1 MPRRLNAR
9 RAPQGGLL
17 LTESSARGVAPRADA
32 TGVGADIA
40 ASVGHET
47 IAVLDFGSQYSQLIA
62 RRIREVGVR
71 TELLAPDQLGTVDRR
86 HLRGIVLSGGP
97 ASVYAP
103 GAPQLPAD
111 VLDSGLPVLGICYGM
126 QLLSHSLGG
135 RVQAASRREYGPAR
149 VRVADGAHPL
159 FAGLPPSFDVWMS
172 HGDVVEEL
180 PPGFRSV
187 AATAH
192 SPTAA
197 MSNGNGVSALQFH
210 PEVRHTSHGLDLLRN
225 FARDICG
232 CRGDWTPASLVR
244 EAVADIRRRAAD
256 ARVICGLSGGVDSA
270 VTAALVHAAIGD
282 RLTCILID
290 TGLLRADEVA
300 QVRDALRTSQDL
312 DLIVVDAADEFLHG
326 LRGVTDPEQKRAI
339 IGEAFIR
346 AFEREAGRI
355 DDARFLAQ
363 GTIYPDV
370 IESGG
375 RVGAAVIKSHHN
387 VGGLPD
393 RLGLELLEPLRELF
407 KDEVR
412 AVGRELGLPGS
423 IVDRQP
429 FPGPGLAVR
438 ALGDLTPARV
448 DTLRAADAIV
458 LEELEP
464 IAAAHSLAQYFAV
477 LPGVR
482 SVGVMGDERTYGELV
497 AVRAVTSDDFMTA
510 DWARIPA
517 EVLAR
522 ISSRLVNEVPGVNRV
537 VYDITSKPPGTIEWE

>member
-1 MPRRLNAR
+1 MHRRLNAR

-17 LTESSARGVAPRADA
+17 LTESSARGVVPRPDA
-32 TGVGADIA
+32 TGAGADIA

-62 RRIREVGVR
+62 RRVREVGVR
-71 TELLAPDQLGTVDRR
+71 TELLAPDQLRAVDRR
-86 HLRGIVLSGGP
+86 NLHGIVLSGGP

-111 VLDSGLPVLGICYGM
+111 VLDAGVPVLGICYGM

-135 RVQAASRREYGPAR
+135 RVQPATRREYGPAR
-149 VRVADGAHPL
+149 VRVAEGAHPL
-159 FAGLPPSFDVWMS
+159 FAGLPPAFDVWMS

-180 PPGFRSV
+180 PPGFCSV

-244 EAVADIRRRAAD
+244 EAIADIRRRAAG

-290 TGLLRADEVA
+290 TGLLRAGEVA
-300 QVRDALRTSQDL
+300 QVRDALRTSQNL
-312 DLIVVDAADEFLHG
+312 ELIVVDAANEFLSG
-326 LRGVTDPEQKRAI
+326 LQGVTEPEQKRAI

-346 AFEREAGRI
+346 AFEREAARI

-412 AVGRELGLPGS
+412 AVGRELGLPRS

-438 ALGDLTPARV
+438 ALGDLTPARIE
-448 DTLRAADAIV
+448 TLRAADAIV
-458 LEELEP
+458 LQELEP
-464 IAAAHSLAQYFAV
+464 IAATHSLAQYFAV

-517 EVLAR
+517 DVLAR

>member
-1 MPRRLNAR
+1 MSPR
-9 RAPQGGLL
+9 
-17 LTESSARGVAPRADA
+17 
-32 TGVGADIA
+32 GADPRSDA
-40 ASVGHET
+40 ASVGEDVAASGRHET

-71 TELLAPDQLGTVDRR
+71 TELLPPDQLHTVNARR
-86 HLRGIVLSGGP
+86 LRGIVLSGGP

-111 VLDSGLPVLGICYGM
+111 VLDAGVPVLGICYGM
-126 QLLSHSLGG
+126 QLLSQALGG
-135 RVQAASRREYGPAR
+135 RVQPASRREYGPAR
-149 VRVADGAHPL
+149 VRVADGTHPL
-159 FAGLPPSFDVWMS
+159 FAGLPSGFDVWMS
-172 HGDVVEEL
+172 HGDVVDEL
-180 PPGFRSV
+180 PPGFRAV
-187 AATAH
+187 AATDH

-197 MSNGNGVSALQFH
+197 MSNSNGISALQFH
-210 PEVRHTSHGLDLLRN
+210 PEVRHTAHGLSLLRN
-225 FARDICG
+225 FARDICN

-244 EAVADIRRRAAD
+244 EAIADISRRAAD
-256 ARVICGLSGGVDSA
+256 GRVICGLSGGVDSA

-282 RLTCILID
+282 RLACILVD
-290 TGLLRADEVA
+290 TGLLRAGEVA
-300 QVRDALRTSQDL
+300 QVRDALRTSQRL
-312 DLIVVDAADEFLHG
+312 DLTIVDAADEFQHSLQ
-326 LRGVTDPEQKRAI
+326 GVTDPERKRVI

-346 AFEREAGRI
+346 AFEREATRI
-355 DDARFLAQ
+355 GDARFLAQ

-375 RVGAAVIKSHHN
+375 RAGAAVIKSHHN
-387 VGGLPD
+387 VGGLPE
-393 RLGLELLEPLRELF
+393 RLGLKLLEPLRELF

-412 AVGRELGLPGS
+412 AVGRELGLPAS
-423 IVDRQP
+423 VVDRQP

-438 ALGDLTPARV
+438 VLGEVTTARV
-448 DTLRAADAIV
+448 ETLRAADAIV

-464 IAAAHSLAQYFAV
+464 IAKTQSLAQYFAV

-497 AVRAVTSDDFMTA
+497 AIRAVTSDDFMTA

-517 EVLAR
+517 DVLAR

>member
-1 MPRRLNAR
+1 MHRRLNAR

-17 LTESSARGVAPRADA
+17 LTESSARGVVPRADA

-86 HLRGIVLSGGP
+86 NLRGIVLSGGP

-111 VLDSGLPVLGICYGM
+111 VLDAGVPILGICYGM

-135 RVQAASRREYGPAR
+135 RVQAAARREYGPAR

-244 EAVADIRRRAAD
+244 EAIGDIRRRAAG

-300 QVRDALRTSQDL
+300 QVRDALHTSQNL
-312 DLIVVDAADEFLHG
+312 DLSVVDAAEEFLRA
-326 LRGVTDPEQKRAI
+326 LQGVTDPERKRAI

-375 RVGAAVIKSHHN
+375 RVGAAVPVLRIAMVADGQLGKLSEVPVKAQQTWNQADPIGPVSQCQSQQEIDQAHQLPWLLPH
-387 VGGLPD
+387 VKVLPAADCAAVDPVPGEVCPGEPQGL
-393 RLGLELLEPLRELF
+393 RRAAGAAGRGSTLLPRSSLALSIAAPAQKGNAHGQNLMSSPPCRADHPRKKLPIVF
-407 KDEVR
+407 KDE
-412 AVGRELGLPGS
+412 P
-423 IVDRQP
+423 QM
-429 FPGPGLAVR
+429 
-438 ALGDLTPARV
+438 
-448 DTLRAADAIV
+448 DT
-458 LEELEP
+458 
-464 IAAAHSLAQYFAV
+464 
-477 LPGVR
+477 
-482 SVGVMGDERTYGELV
+482 
-497 AVRAVTSDDFMTA
+497 
-510 DWARIPA
+510 
-517 EVLAR
+517 
-522 ISSRLVNEVPGVNRV
+522 NEH
-537 VYDITSKPPGTIEWE
+537 E

>member
-1 MPRRLNAR
+1 MHRRLNAR

-17 LTESSARGVAPRADA
+17 LTESSARGVVPRPDA
-32 TGVGADIA
+32 TGAGADIA

-71 TELLAPDQLGTVDRR
+71 TELLAPDHLGAVDRR
-86 HLRGIVLSGGP
+86 TLRGIVLSGGP

-111 VLDSGLPVLGICYGM
+111 VLDAGVPVLGICYGM

-135 RVQAASRREYGPAR
+135 RVQPAARREYGPAR
-149 VRVADGAHPL
+149 VRVAEGAHPL
-159 FAGLPPSFDVWMS
+159 FAGLPPAFDVWMS

-244 EAVADIRRRAAD
+244 EAIADIRRRAAG

-270 VTAALVHAAIGD
+270 VTAALVHAAIGN

-290 TGLLRADEVA
+290 TGLLRADEAA
-300 QVRDALRTSQDL
+300 QVRDALRTSQNL
-312 DLIVVDAADEFLHG
+312 DLIVVDATDEFLHG
-326 LRGVTDPEQKRAI
+326 LKGVTDPERKRAI

-346 AFEREAGRI
+346 AFEREAARI

-412 AVGRELGLPGS
+412 AVGRELGLPES

-438 ALGDLTPARV
+438 ALGDLTPARIE
-448 DTLRAADAIV
+448 TLRAADAIV
-458 LEELEP
+458 LQELEP
-464 IAAAHSLAQYFAV
+464 IAATHSLAQYFAV

-517 EVLAR
+517 DVLAR

>member
-1 MPRRLNAR
+1 M
-9 RAPQGGLL
+9 
-17 LTESSARGVAPRADA
+17 
-32 TGVGADIA
+32 
-40 ASVGHET
+40 GHET

-71 TELLAPDQLGTVDRR
+71 TELLAPDQLRTVDRR
-86 HLRGIVLSGGP
+86 NLRGIVLSGGP

-111 VLDSGLPVLGICYGM
+111 VLDAGVPVLGICYGM

-135 RVQAASRREYGPAR
+135 RVQRASRREYGPAR

-159 FAGLPPSFDVWMS
+159 FAGLPPAFDVWMS

-225 FARDICG
+225 FARDVCG

-244 EAVADIRRRAAD
+244 EAIADIRRRAAD

-290 TGLLRADEVA
+290 TGLLRAGEVA

-312 DLIVVDAADEFLHG
+312 DLIVVDAAEEFLTG
-326 LRGVTDPEQKRAI
+326 LQGVTEPERKRAI

-346 AFEREAGRI
+346 AFEREAARI

-375 RVGAAVIKSHHN
+375 REGAAVIKSHHN

-448 DTLRAADAIV
+448 ETLRAADAIV

-464 IAAAHSLAQYFAV
+464 IAATHSLAQYFAV

>member
-1 MPRRLNAR
+1 MHRRLNER
-9 RAPQGGLL
+9 RAPRGGLL
-17 LTESSARGVAPRADA
+17 RTEVSPRGAALRPDA
-32 TGVGADIA
+32 ACAGEGFA
-40 ASVGHET
+40 ASGGHET

-71 TELLAPDQLGTVDRR
+71 TELLPHDQLHAVDRES
-86 HLRGIVLSGGP
+86 LRGIVLSGGP

-103 GAPQLPAD
+103 GAPQLPTA
-111 VLDSGLPVLGICYGM
+111 VLDAGVPVLGICYGM
-126 QLLSHSLGG
+126 QLLSQALGG
-135 RVQAASRREYGPAR
+135 RVQPASRREYGPAR

-159 FAGLPPSFDVWMS
+159 FAGLPLAFDVWMS

-180 PPGFRSV
+180 PPGFRAV

-244 EAVADIRRRAAD
+244 EAIADIRRRAAD

-290 TGLLRADEVA
+290 TGLLRAGEVT
-300 QVRDALRTSQDL
+300 QVRDALRTSQNL
-312 DLIVVDAADEFLHG
+312 DLVVVDAADEFLRG
-326 LRGVTDPEQKRAI
+326 LQGVTEPEQKRAI

-412 AVGRELGLPGS
+412 AVGRELGLPAS

-438 ALGDLTPARV
+438 VLGELTPARV
-448 DTLRAADAIV
+448 KTLRAADAIV

-464 IAAAHSLAQYFAV
+464 IAATLSLAQYFAV

-517 EVLAR
+517 EALAQ
-522 ISSRLVNEVPGVNRV
+522 ISSRLVNEVAGVNRV

>member
-1 MPRRLNAR
+1 MHRRLNAR

-17 LTESSARGVAPRADA
+17 LTESSARGVVPRADA

-40 ASVGHET
+40 ASLGHET

-86 HLRGIVLSGGP
+86 SLRGIVLSGGP

-103 GAPQLPAD
+103 GAPQLPVD
-111 VLDSGLPVLGICYGM
+111 VLDAGVPVLGICYGM

-232 CRGDWTPASLVR
+232 CRGDWTPRPSCGR
-244 EAVADIRRRAAD
+244 PSPTFAVAQA
-256 ARVICGLSGGVDSA
+256 
-270 VTAALVHAAIGD
+270 
-282 RLTCILID
+282 
-290 TGLLRADEVA
+290 
-300 QVRDALRTSQDL
+300 
-312 DLIVVDAADEFLHG
+312 
-326 LRGVTDPEQKRAI
+326 
-339 IGEAFIR
+339 
-346 AFEREAGRI
+346 
-355 DDARFLAQ
+355 
-363 GTIYPDV
+363 
-370 IESGG
+370 
-375 RVGAAVIKSHHN
+375 
-387 VGGLPD
+387 
-393 RLGLELLEPLRELF
+393 
-407 KDEVR
+407 
-412 AVGRELGLPGS
+412 
-423 IVDRQP
+423 
-429 FPGPGLAVR
+429 
-438 ALGDLTPARV
+438 TPA
-448 DTLRAADAIV
+448 
-458 LEELEP
+458 
-464 IAAAHSLAQYFAV
+464 
-477 LPGVR
+477 
-482 SVGVMGDERTYGELV
+482 
-497 AVRAVTSDDFMTA
+497 
-510 DWARIPA
+510 
-517 EVLAR
+517 
-522 ISSRLVNEVPGVNRV
+522 
-537 VYDITSKPPGTIEWE
+537 